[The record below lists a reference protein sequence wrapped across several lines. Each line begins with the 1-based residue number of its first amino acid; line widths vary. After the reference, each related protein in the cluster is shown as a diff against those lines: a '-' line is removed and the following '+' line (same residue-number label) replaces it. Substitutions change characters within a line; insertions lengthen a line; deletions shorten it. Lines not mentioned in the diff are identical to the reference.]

1 LLIERRKEVHERTA
15 RQIETLFTSRLEDHY
30 GDLAHHYSCSPNRQK
45 AVEYLQLAAH
55 QAVQR
60 SANAE
65 AINHLTSALEIL
77 RAPPDTPQRGQ
88 QELALQMML
97 GPVLIATKGNG
108 AVEVGA
114 VYKQALELARQVGQD
129 TQLFSVLFG
138 LRSFHLV
145 RAELHPAFELA
156 QQLMSVAKSV
166 QESGLLVEA
175 HLAQGNSLF
184 LFGRFIPALEHME
197 RAIALYDPQKHHVHA
212 FVYGIDPGVFCLGR
226 SAGILAI
233 LGHLDQASK
242 KVGET
247 LALAHQQSHAFSLA
261 TAFTLVGPV
270 HRLRGELAAMQQA
283 SEAAIAICTEK
294 GFGGMLAMA
303 TRLRGSALAEQGQI
317 EEGIGLM
324 SRGLAAKLAT
334 GAGIFQTGN
343 LYILAKAY
351 GTAGRFEEGLATVA
365 EAIALVERTDE
376 RTHEAELHRLKGDL
390 LLRRSGIETEH
401 IVQTEAKE
409 CFRRAIDIA
418 RGQQAK
424 SWELRAVVSLA
435 RLLHQQGKKEEARQM
450 LAELYGWFT
459 EGFDSADLKEAKAL
473 LEELS

>member
-1 LLIERRKEVHERTA
+1 
-15 RQIETLFTSRLEDHY
+15 
-30 GDLAHHYSCSPNRQK
+30 
-45 AVEYLQLAAH
+45 
-55 QAVQR
+55 
-60 SANAE
+60 
-65 AINHLTSALEIL
+65 
-77 RAPPDTPQRGQ
+77 
-88 QELALQMML
+88 
-97 GPVLIATKGNG
+97 
-108 AVEVGA
+108 
-114 VYKQALELARQVGQD
+114 
-129 TQLFSVLFG
+129 
-138 LRSFHLV
+138 
-145 RAELHPAFELA
+145 
-156 QQLMSVAKSV
+156 
-166 QESGLLVEA
+166 
-175 HLAQGNSLF
+175 
-184 LFGRFIPALEHME
+184 ME